1 MASRNDDN
9 KILRCSFCNKT
20 QDQVRK
26 LIAGPGAYICDECVN
41 ICSDIIEEEMKN
53 DRIRWLMKAFPD
65 LTEEGVE
72 KVAEYMKDICQ
83 LPKYS
88 RRKWR
93 DEGKENNGD
102 T

>member
-53 DRIRWLMKAFPD
+53 MQSEDGNLHLKKPKEIKMHY
-65 LTEEGVE
+65 LT
-72 KVAEYMKDICQ
+72 MDNQ
-83 LPKYS
+83 M
-88 RRKWR
+88 
-93 DEGKENNGD
+93 N
-102 T
+102 